1 MYVDNTRDEPSL
13 ARNNQDKDFNNN
25 NLTNIN
31 SITLKTQAVN
41 DNHVITE
48 TYVDQIHQVNEQ
60 FGRDLGIDFDDE
72 SSDLVKNNE
81 IIDLSNIKL
90 TNLDSNTVNWIPTS
104 DNELGNK
111 KYIDDELD
119 KKNYSKF

>member
-25 NLTNIN
+25 NLTNLN

-48 TYVDQIHQVNEQ
+48 TYVDQFHQENEQ

-72 SSDLVKNNE
+72 SSDLVK
-81 IIDLSNIKL
+81 KQR
-90 TNLDSNTVNWIPTS
+90 
-104 DNELGNK
+104 
-111 KYIDDELD
+111 KYR
-119 KKNYSKF
+119 S